1 MPQLIIGVWAL
12 AAPSSFYETFPF
24 GRAWVSA
31 LGPFDEHL
39 VRDVGALF
47 TALSVLLLIAA
58 GVLERRLVQAS
69 LVAWLI
75 YAIPHFVWHSTATGD
90 FELTDNVLQ
99 LGALGLQLLLPLVLL
114 GWSRRL

>member
-1 MPQLIIGVWAL
+1 MGLWAL
-12 AAPSSFYETFPF
+12 AAARSFYEDFPF
-24 GRAWVSA
+24 GRAWVST

-47 TALSVLLLIAA
+47 VALSVLLIIAGA
-58 GVLERRLVQAS
+58 VLERRLVQAS

-75 YAIPHFVWHSTATGD
+75 YALPHFVWHLNSAGS
-90 FELTDNVLQ
+90 FELSDNVLQ
-99 LGALGLQLLLPLVLL
+99 LGALGFQLLLPAVLL